1 MGQLWVKASMPASV
15 TLPHR
20 SKYIVVN
27 DVQFFA
33 TASTLTSVTMPQLL
47 KTTFVTDGQLLDKAC
62 RICSTLHS

>member
-1 MGQLWVKASMPASV
+1 M
-15 TLPHR
+15 PHR

-33 TASTLTSVTMPQLL
+33 TASMLTSVTMPQLL